1 MPDVSNVSSLK
12 VPVSNEVPSSLVEP
26 RTPSSAH
33 RSETSVDTIT
43 PATSA
48 GPSPGTPSEISSR
61 ESTCEPTVE
70 ILEELGCKLETLV
83 FAEETTPPR
92 VQPPVDPRA
101 EAALLRNQDLPR
113 FECAFGFS
121 GAIDKPADIPKT
133 KTAFIVALRDEIE
146 VIGGIQRGLKSYQA
160 AINSG
165 KYHTFRTEFLIDQ
178 NTASVITVHQLEQIA
193 AHLKKLEKDVEEIQD
208 YKAEVKEELMDA
220 FGQVQPWVMRARA
233 ILRHCHVFYKIN
245 FVLASEQKGK
255 QP

>member
-12 VPVSNEVPSSLVEP
+12 VPVTDEVPSSIVNP
-26 RTPSSAH
+26 RTPSSAG

-43 PATSA
+43 PSTS
-48 GPSPGTPSEISSR
+48 PDLSPGTAGESSSL
-61 ESTCEPTVE
+61 ESTCQSTVE

-92 VQPPVDPRA
+92 IQPPVDPRA
-101 EAALLRNQDLPR
+101 GSLLRKQDLPR

-133 KTAFIVALRDEIE
+133 KEAFTAALRDEIE

-255 QP
+255 QH